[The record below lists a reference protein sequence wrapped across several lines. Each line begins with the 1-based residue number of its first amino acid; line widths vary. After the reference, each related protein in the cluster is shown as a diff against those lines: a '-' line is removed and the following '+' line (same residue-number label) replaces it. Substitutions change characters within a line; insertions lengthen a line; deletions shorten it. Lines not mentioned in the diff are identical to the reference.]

1 MNEPRACAAIG
12 NSEDNRRRER
22 RVSCASM
29 TPTVL
34 SLDSPGVMAAMAD
47 ESGMQRWE
55 VLRRSSCPLTVHE
68 LAERCGVSDSVA
80 QATLDKLVAA
90 GLAVRVK
97 ASARQRQIT
106 YRSASER
113 VVVQWDRS
121 NDAHFSFL
129 LQQRRRIRDHSR
141 GVIDRNDDLD
151 ARILQ
156 GQARFRGHQSYM
168 LTPSEAAEVMKALRT
183 AWHQITAIDERA
195 RARALHSAED
205 ATGAQTEDEHP
216 YHIALEFRP
225 LKTPDLPWSDL
236 GVWEKQSVERE
247 LKYLAH
253 APARV
258 LTDRELDIARRLAA
272 GGSRPEVAKSLGVTA
287 NTIATA
293 TKRIYAKLGVRNR
306 AEFTSRM
313 KD

>member
-1 MNEPRACAAIG
+1 
-12 NSEDNRRRER
+12 
-22 RVSCASM
+22 M

-34 SLDSPGVMAAMAD
+34 NLDAPGMMAAMAD

-55 VLRRSSCPLTVHE
+55 VLRRSTRPLTVHE

-80 QATLDKLVAA
+80 QATLDRLVVA

-106 YRSASER
+106 YRSVSER
-113 VVVQWDRS
+113 VVVQWDRTS
-121 NDAHFSFL
+121 DAHLSFL

-141 GVIDRNDDLD
+141 SVIDRNDDLD
-151 ARILQ
+151 VRALQ
-156 GQARFRGHQSYM
+156 GRVRFRGHQSYM
-168 LTPSEAAEVMKALRT
+168 LTASEAAEITKALRS

-195 RARALHSAED
+195 RARALQRADGRTRDGAEPG
-205 ATGAQTEDEHP
+205 GAAVEEEHP

-236 GVWEKQSVERE
+236 GVWEKQAVERE
-247 LKYLAH
+247 LNYLAH
-253 APARV
+253 SPARV

-272 GGSRPEVAKSLGVTA
+272 GESRPEVAKSLGVTT

>member
-1 MNEPRACAAIG
+1 
-12 NSEDNRRRER
+12 
-22 RVSCASM
+22 M

-47 ESGMQRWE
+47 EAGMQRWE
-55 VLRRSSCPLTVHE
+55 VLRRSARPLTVHE

-80 QATLDKLVAA
+80 QATLDTLVVA

-106 YRSASER
+106 YRTASER
-113 VVVQWDRS
+113 VVIQWDRS
-121 NDAHFSFL
+121 NDTHFGFL
-129 LQQRRRIRDHSR
+129 LQQRRRYRDHSR
-141 GVIDRNDDLD
+141 GIIDRNDDLD
-151 ARILQ
+151 ARTLQ
-156 GQARFRGHQSYM
+156 GRVRFRGHQSYM
-168 LTPSEAAEVMKALRT
+168 LTPTEAAEVMKALRT

-195 RARALHSAED
+195 RARALREADGPTGNAAQRS
-205 ATGAQTEDEHP
+205 GAQTEAEHP

-236 GVWEKQSVERE
+236 GVWEKQAVERE

-253 APARV
+253 APASM